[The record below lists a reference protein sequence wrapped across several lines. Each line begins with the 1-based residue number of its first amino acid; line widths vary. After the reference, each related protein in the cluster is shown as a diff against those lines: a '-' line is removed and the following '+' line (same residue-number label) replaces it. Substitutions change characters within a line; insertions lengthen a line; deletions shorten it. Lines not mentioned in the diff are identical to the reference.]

1 MAGAFPAPVERWR
14 AIVADLVHASALS
27 PSVKPQIVEMF
38 LANVHLES
46 SGTPG
51 KVGNT
56 DTGSSYTDAEIAC
69 GLPAWK
75 RARALGLGQVVPGTL
90 RSYNAR
96 HADHVS
102 PCDLAGTSDE
112 SGRKQLAVSWWVLLS
127 CLGAVGLTPQ
137 TTALDDEMIRMAR
150 LCYARGI
157 GATYKKRAD
166 AIAARYPGTFG
177 GMEMF
182 APKWGAPDR
191 PFYGARRLLAEY
203 QRATGQAAPIV
214 PPDVP
219 APTPTPGPSGAS
231 DLGAGALI
239 LLLLA
244 ALYFFKDRR

>member
-1 MAGAFPAPVERWR
+1 MAGAFPAAVERWR
-14 AIVADLVHASALS
+14 PNVADLVNASALS
-27 PSVKPQIVEMF
+27 PSVKPQIVQMF

-46 SGTPG
+46 QGTPG
-51 KVGNT
+51 KVGYT

-96 HADHVS
+96 HGDKVS

-127 CLGAVGLTPQ
+127 CLGAVGLTP
-137 TTALDDEMIRMAR
+137 TTAALDDEMIRMAR

-157 GATYKKRAD
+157 EATFKKRAT
-166 AIAARYPGTFG
+166 AIAAGYPGTFG
-177 GMEMF
+177 GMEMY

-191 PFYGARRLLAEY
+191 PFLGARRLLAEY
-203 QRATGQAAPIV
+203 KRAIGQAPTIA
-214 PPDVP
+214 PPD
-219 APTPTPGPSGAS
+219 APSPTPGPIQTS
-231 DLGAGALI
+231 DFGAGAMI